1 MRDSANTVFGDRPS
15 QWEIANFDP
24 LQNRIATPEPI
35 ATKFGTID
43 YVRQRTP

>member
-24 LQNRIATPEPI
+24 VSAFGDVNKTFKPE
-35 ATKFGTID
+35 
-43 YVRQRTP
+43 RQKIQILIT